1 MKSEKPN
8 AGQNRPSAEKPEFD
22 SSVELIPPRP
32 AFIEFVTTNRLWGI
46 PLRQL
51 DYFVLGSNPE
61 QTGKKTLPTDLLILV
76 FETSTV
82 FLFGWRLELL
92 LDPLMHGRVKRVRA
106 GKHPS
111 TLMTGEPWVSE
122 IKIAPRFEAAR
133 L

>member
-32 AFIEFVTTNRLWGI
+32 AFIEFVTAHRLWGI
-46 PLRQL
+46 PIRQL
-51 DYFVLGSNPE
+51 DYFVLGNNPE
-61 QTGKKTLPTDLLILV
+61 PAGKKTLPTDLLILV

-92 LDPLMHGRVKRVRA
+92 LDPLMHGRVKRIRA
-106 GKHPS
+106 GKLPG

-122 IKIAPRFEAAR
+122 IKIAPRFEADR